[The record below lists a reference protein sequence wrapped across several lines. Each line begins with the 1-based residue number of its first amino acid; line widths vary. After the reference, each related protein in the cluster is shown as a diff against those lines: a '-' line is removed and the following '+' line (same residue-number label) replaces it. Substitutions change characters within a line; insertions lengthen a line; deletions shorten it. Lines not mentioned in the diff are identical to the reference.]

1 MATRATSEL
10 GCAIEEGVAVVT
22 LERPA
27 KRNALTWELAEA
39 LVDRIRG
46 LHGRDEVRAVVL
58 TGSGGAFC
66 AGADATWISGDGERP
81 LPGVSTGPIPRT
93 QRKSPAGPFHALP
106 RAILAL
112 DKPIVAAIEGPA
124 VGAGLAL
131 ALACDRRFASAS
143 ARLGAVFVRI
153 GATPDSGLSWFLPRL
168 VGLPE
173 ALRLVS
179 TGELVGAEEALRIGL
194 VDELAEEGRALEQA
208 LAYARRLATGPSVA
222 IDLAR
227 RLVWK
232 SVDASLDAML
242 DYEEVLGTVA
252 SATDDYREGTR
263 ALVEKRDPRFEGR

>member
-1 MATRATSEL
+1 MKEL
-10 GCAIEEGVAVVT
+10 SCKIEGGVAVLA
-22 LERPA
+22 LERSE
-27 KRNALTWELAEA
+27 KRNALTWALAEA
-39 LVDRIRG
+39 LVDAIRG
-46 LHGRDEVRAVVL
+46 LRGRDEVRAVVL
-58 TGSGGAFC
+58 TGAGGAFC

-81 LPGVSTGPIPRT
+81 LPGVTSGPIPRH

-106 RAILAL
+106 RAIMAL

-131 ALACDRRFASAS
+131 ALACDRRFASAT

-153 GATPDSGLSWFLPRL
+153 GATPDSGLSWFLPRI
-168 VGLPE
+168 VGIPE

-194 VDELAEEGRALEQA
+194 VDELAAEGQALPRA
-208 LAYARRLATGPSVA
+208 LAYARRLAAGPSVA
-222 IDLAR
+222 VDLAR

-232 SVDASLDAML
+232 GVDASLDAML
-242 DYEEVLGTVA
+242 DYEEILGTVA
-252 SATDDYREGTR
+252 SSTEDYREGTR